1 MSEASNTVAEFLSN
15 HPRMVGVLFAAFV
28 LLNSSQSVMA
38 GFAATSTG
46 P

>member
-28 LLNSSQSVMA
+28 LLNSAQGAMA
-38 GFAATSTG
+38 AANSTAVG